1 MNIIF
6 KKININN
13 FLPIGNIE
21 IVLEQQGFVLI
32 SAKNNY
38 QPDNSLSNSSGKS
51 AILDAIIWVM
61 TGETSR
67 GTKQVKNR
75 NTQEGVAV
83 YLDFEIDNKNYHIE
97 RYKEHSIYKTNLKI
111 FVDGED
117 KSGKGVRD
125 SELILKEL
133 LPDIT
138 SQLLSSVII
147 LGQGLPQKFSNN
159 SPSGRKEI
167 LEKLSKSDFMIED
180 IKERLKKRSLKLGT
194 DLREKEDELLKLNNT
209 IDIDNK
215 RLTELQELQKNVV
228 KKDFDKEIN
237 QIKELLNKQEKELK
251 INQDELS
258 TRKKEL
264 DTQLD
269 KYNSITI
276 AQREEENKVID
287 LYKPL
292 LESHNKNLED
302 LKVKL
307 VALNQKIE
315 NVKNIKDTCPTC
327 GQKLPHIHKIDI
339 TEELTL
345 KQELSKECNVLNA
358 LINDVQAQQEKEV
371 QNIKDDYK
379 LKLENA
385 ITVGKQIREKVNDLE
400 QAINNYINIINN
412 FRLDINK
419 LELEKTNYETN
430 VSNIKENI
438 EKLEKHIK
446 TNSDLI
452 VYYNIEKTKVE
463 SRIEIINKITTLVN
477 RDFRGYLLK
486 NVIQFIDMRVKHYCT
501 QIFDTNLLEFK
512 LDGND
517 IYIGYDNNAYET
529 LSGGQKQKVDLII
542 QFSIRDMLSELLN
555 LKTNLLALDEIFDNL
570 DSKGCDKVV
579 QTITNN
585 FTDISSVFII
595 THRNNE
601 LMIPYDKEIIIEK
614 NKEGISCIRNE

>member
-38 QPDNSLSNSSGKS
+38 KPDNSLSNSSGKS
-51 AILDAIIWVM
+51 AILDAIIWAM
-61 TGETSR
+61 TGEASR
-67 GTKQVKNR
+67 GSKQVKNR

-97 RYKEHSIYKTNLKI
+97 RYKEHSVYKTNLKI

-117 KSGKGVRD
+117 KSGKGIRD

-215 RLTELQELQKNVV
+215 RLIELEELQKNTF

-237 QIKELLNKQEKELK
+237 QIKELLNEQEKELK

-258 TRKKEL
+258 IAKKEL
-264 DTQLD
+264 DVQLD

-292 LESHNKNLED
+292 LESHTKNLED
-302 LKVKL
+302 LKVRL
-307 VALNQKIE
+307 VALSQKIE
-315 NVKNIKDTCPTC
+315 NVKNIKDICPTC

-345 KQELSKECNVLNA
+345 KQELSKEYDALNT
-358 LINDVQAQQEKEV
+358 LINDVQVRQEKEV

-385 ITVGKQIREKVNDLE
+385 IDVGKQIREKVNNLE
-400 QAINNYINIINN
+400 QVINNYANIINN
-412 FRLDINK
+412 FKLDISK

-430 VSNIKENI
+430 MSNIKEDI
-438 EKLEKHIK
+438 EELKKHIK

-486 NVIQFIDMRVKHYCT
+486 NVIQFIDMRAKHYCT

-595 THRNNE
+595 THRNDE

-614 NKEGISCIRNE
+614 NKEGISYIRNE

>member
-1 MNIIF
+1 MNIVF

-38 QPDNSLSNSSGKS
+38 APDNSLSNSSGKS
-51 AILDAIIWVM
+51 AILDAIIWAM

-67 GTKQVKNR
+67 GSKQVKNR

-97 RYKEHSIYKTNLKI
+97 RYKEHSVYKTNLKI

-117 KSGKGVRD
+117 KSGKGIRD

-180 IKERLKKRSLKLGT
+180 IKERLKKRSLKLGS

-215 RLTELQELQKNVV
+215 RLIELEELQKNTF

-237 QIKELLNKQEKELK
+237 QIKELLNVQEKELK
-251 INQDELS
+251 TNRDELS
-258 TRKKEL
+258 IRKKEL
-264 DTQLD
+264 DVQLD

-302 LKVKL
+302 LKIRL
-307 VALNQKIE
+307 VTLNQKIE
-315 NVKNIKDTCPTC
+315 NVKNIKDICPTC

-345 KQELSKECNVLNA
+345 RQELSKECDALNV
-358 LINDVQAQQEKEV
+358 LINDVQARQEKEV

-385 ITVGKQIREKVNDLE
+385 IDVGKQIREKVNNLE
-400 QAINNYINIINN
+400 QVINNYVNIINN
-412 FRLDINK
+412 FKLDISK

-430 VSNIKENI
+430 MSNIKEDI
-438 EKLEKHIK
+438 EELKKRIK

-452 VYYNIEKTKVE
+452 MYYNIEKTKVE

-486 NVIQFIDMRVKHYCT
+486 NVIQFIDMRAKHYCT

-595 THRNNE
+595 THRNDE

-614 NKEGISCIRNE
+614 NKEGISYIRNE

>member
-1 MNIIF
+1 MNIVF

-13 FLPIGNIE
+13 FLPLGNVE

-38 QPDNSLSNSSGKS
+38 EPDNSLSNSSGKS
-51 AILDAIIWVM
+51 AILDAIIWAM

-67 GTKQVKNR
+67 SSKQVKNR

-97 RYKEHSIYKTNLKI
+97 RYKEHSVYKTNLKI

-117 KSGKGVRD
+117 KSGKGIRD

-133 LPDIT
+133 LPDIN

-209 IDIDNK
+209 LDIDNK
-215 RLTELQELQKNVV
+215 RLAELEESQKNTI

-237 QIKELLNKQEKELK
+237 QIKELLNIQEKELK
-251 INQDELS
+251 ISQDELS
-258 TRKKEL
+258 ITKREL
-264 DTQLD
+264 DIQLD

-276 AQREEENKVID
+276 AQREEENKVIG

-292 LESHNKNLED
+292 LDDHNKNLGD
-302 LKVKL
+302 LNVRL
-307 VALNQKIE
+307 ATLNQKIE
-315 NVKNIKDTCPTC
+315 SVKNIKDTCPMC

-339 TEELTL
+339 TEELAL
-345 KQELSKECNVLNA
+345 KQELSKEYDTLKA
-358 LINDVQAQQEKEV
+358 LISDTQVQQEKEV
-371 QNIKDDYK
+371 QNIKDNYK
-379 LKLENA
+379 LKLEKA
-385 ITVGKQIREKVNDLE
+385 IDTGKQIREKVNNLE
-400 QAINNYINIINN
+400 QLTSNYVNIINN
-412 FRLDINK
+412 FKLDVSK
-419 LELEKTNYETN
+419 LQLEKTNYETN
-430 VSNIKENI
+430 MSNIKENI
-438 EKLEKHIK
+438 EELKKHIK
-446 TNSDLI
+446 TNSNLI

-486 NVIQFIDMRVKHYCT
+486 NIIQFIDMRAKHYCT

-570 DSKGCDKVV
+570 DNKGCDKIV
-579 QTITNN
+579 QTIVSN

-614 NKEGISCIRNE
+614 NKEGISYIKNE